1 MCVCLNIVFQLES
14 KPMTANKKREYER
27 LFNPSQESHEEKINV
42 SVGIILS
49 DLEITLFRY

>member
-1 MCVCLNIVFQLES
+1 
-14 KPMTANKKREYER
+14 MTANKKREYER
-27 LFNPSQESHEEKINV
+27 LFNPSQESDEEKINV